1 MVGNPNIYY
10 NGYFWPSSVKLLV
23 QSKQLLDKFGLKKK
37 VLCYIKDQGAN
48 LQTLTHALKS
58 IVNCESLHNVVL
70 CEDDACF
77 NHVFIIL
84 CQYATNNDKVSTNC
98 KSFHVFIKKAQIF
111 IQPYVPKKNIEKMSS
126 MYPSMHW

>member
-1 MVGNPNIYY
+1 M
-10 NGYFWPSSVKLLV
+10 
-23 QSKQLLDKFGLKKK
+23 DKFGFTKK

-77 NHVFIIL
+77 NHVLIKL

-98 KSFHVFIKKAQIF
+98 KSLHVSIKKAQTLF
-111 IQPYVPKKNIEKMSS
+111 NHMSPKKNIEKMSS
-126 MYPSMHW
+126 MDPSMHWQWFVSLKVEHTYKDAIHF